1 MSIYYRI
8 VLTILDIKYIPA
20 SWLSIAIS
28 ANKDIM
34 KAYPFLL
41 ALCRNL
47 ISFCYRIY
55 INPKCVTHQVIP
67 CLWGLISF
75 HSHILCQLL
84 KNQKYVCFFICI
96 RQLFPTIGLI
106 ISIDIS
112 TFQNSIVL
120 SQRQRSQVK
129 SLKLL

>member
-34 KAYPFLL
+34 KAYPFCLP
-41 ALCRNL
+41 CVKIDIFR
-47 ISFCYRIY
+47 YRIY
-55 INPKCVTHQVIP
+55 IDPKCLTPQVIP

-75 HSHILCQLL
+75 HSYILCQLL
-84 KNQKYVCFFICI
+84 KNLKYVGFF
-96 RQLFPTIGLI
+96 
-106 ISIDIS
+106 
-112 TFQNSIVL
+112 
-120 SQRQRSQVK
+120 
-129 SLKLL
+129 